1 MSDRRRE
8 TRKKVMAFTPVRDAK
23 SGALLGYLGDL
34 NMLGAQLIGE
44 KPLEPNTLITLRIE
58 LPNDLPGITAGR
70 LSIPARVARCIVDED
85 TSHEFHI
92 GFAFLDVKPEQAL
105 IIQAVLER
113 YFFRYQ
119 SEE

>member
-8 TRKKVMAFTPVRDAK
+8 SRKKVMAFTPVRDAK

-34 NMLGAQLIGE
+34 NMLGVQVIGE
-44 KPLEPNTLITLRIE
+44 KPLEPNTYITLRID
-58 LPNDLPGITAGR
+58 LPSDLPGITASR
-70 LSIPARVARCIVDED
+70 LSISARVARCVVDED

-92 GFAFLDVKPEQAL
+92 GFAFLEVKPEQAQ
-105 IIQAVLER
+105 IIQAVLDR

-119 SEE
+119 PDE